1 MDPIA
6 PEPAAPP
13 IHLVGRF
20 DDRFAGAERELLAL
34 RDALQGCCALQLW
47 SVVPPHAWYAGQG
60 VQAVQPFG
68 GRFPRTGVLVWGGAH
83 VAPAVWLKYT
93 RFARVMLHC
102 NLASWERFFA
112 LIEILRD
119 STALDP
125 ELVFVSQ
132 ALRLTAGLPGHVVY
146 SPMDIEP
153 LLQAAGARRPAAGAP
168 LTVGRISRDAPDK
181 HHPQDPD
188 LYRMLTAAGWRVRI
202 MGGTCLAPQLA
213 GVAGVELLAAGAEE
227 VADFYQSL
235 DVFFYRT
242 GSTVEAYGRV
252 VAEAMASGLPVVAG
266 HLGGYAEV
274 VSPGETGFLVQSQE
288 EAWEALDRLA
298 HDPSLRASMGQAGM
312 RAAQTLHG
320 GEALQTLRTLYC
332 GAAPSLTS

>member
-1 MDPIA
+1 MVLTV
-6 PEPAAPP
+6 PEAAALP

-34 RDALQGCCALQLW
+34 RDALQGRCELQLW
-47 SVVPPHAWYAGQG
+47 SVVPPHAWYAAQG

-68 GRFPRTGVLVWGGAH
+68 GRFPRSGVLVWGGAH

-93 RFARVMLHC
+93 RFARVLLHC

-119 STALDP
+119 NTALDP

-132 ALRLTAGLPGHVVY
+132 ALRLTAGLPGHVAY
-146 SPMDIEP
+146 SPMDIAP
-153 LLQAAGARRPAAGAP
+153 FLQAARARSPWTGGP
-168 LTVGRISRDAPDK
+168 LTVGRVSRDAPDK

-188 LYRMLTAAGWRVRI
+188 LYRMLAAAGWQVRI
-202 MGGTCLAPQLA
+202 MGGTCLAQQLE
-213 GVAGVELLAAGAEE
+213 GVAGVELLAAGSEE
-227 VADFYQSL
+227 VTDFLQSL

-274 VSPGETGFLVQSQE
+274 VISGVTGFLVQTQE
-288 EAWEALDRLA
+288 EAWDALGRLA
-298 HDPSLRASMGQAGM
+298 QEPSLRAGMGRDAMQ
-312 RAAQTLHG
+312 AAQALHG
-320 GEALQTLRTLYC
+320 GEALEALRALYC
-332 GAAPSLTS
+332 GVPAPTS

>member
-1 MDPIA
+1 M
-6 PEPAAPP
+6 
-13 IHLVGRF
+13 GRF

-34 RDALQGCCALQLW
+34 RDALKNSGELQMW
-47 SVVPPHAWYAGQG
+47 SVVPPHAWYAAQG

-119 STALDP
+119 TTALDP

-146 SPMDIEP
+146 SPMDIAP
-153 LLQAAGARRPAAGAP
+153 FFQAVQARRPRAGGP
-168 LTVGRISRDAPDK
+168 LTVGRVSRDTPDK

-188 LYRMLTAAGWRVRI
+188 LYRMLAAAGWRVRL
-202 MGGTCLAPQLA
+202 MGGTCLAPQLE
-213 GVAGVELLAAGAEE
+213 GVPGVELLAAGAEE

-274 VSPGETGFLVQSQE
+274 VVPGETGLLVQSQE
-288 EAWEALDRLA
+288 EAWDALERLA
-298 HDPSLRASMGQAGM
+298 QEPSLRAAMGQAAM
-312 RAAQTLHG
+312 QAAQALHG
-320 GEALQTLRTLYC
+320 GDALEALRVLYC
-332 GAAPSLTS
+332 SAVPAPTS